1 MKKKGITKTKV
12 YKIDKTVR
20 KKKSKQMVS
29 SLPVSSSD
37 YSKNW
42 KAFLETRKQGTN
54 HIQDKKEGSVGKNI
68 SKKEQRTNFSRPK
81 TNPTKNK
88 WSVNKVPRK
97 RKPVKDDVATGP
109 GNDDNS
115 RVNKIWFDDVDPLLI
130 ERECGIKKRESL
142 LNVNRVQSKGRSPA
156 CKKEKE
162 SNARKETLIDRDRFT
177 KYVGLDCEMVGIGI
191 DGKENALARVSI
203 VNSLGECLYDTF
215 VKQSEKVV
223 DFRTSVSGV
232 RLSDVKDAPS
242 YEKVQREVY
251 DILKG
256 RVLVGHALQNDLK
269 ALLLSHSRRQ
279 IRDTAKYKPFRKL
292 LKTKRPALKR
302 LAEVVL
308 NEKIQDGEH
317 SSVVDARTAMKL
329 YQLHKKDW
337 EKSVRSKKD
346 RNMNIKPQE
355 VFTGSKSFSKKKV
368 NKYVRR
374 KIEKRKKRE

>member
-1 MKKKGITKTKV
+1 MKKQVIAKTKV
-12 YKIDKTVR
+12 WKNDKTVR
-20 KKKSKQMVS
+20 KKKSKQVVS
-29 SLPVSSSD
+29 SLPASSND

-42 KAFLETRKQGTN
+42 KAFLETRKQETN
-54 HIQDKKEGSVGKNI
+54 NFQDKKEGSVGKNI
-68 SKKEQRTNFSRPK
+68 PKKEQRTNYSRPK
-81 TNPTKNK
+81 TNPTKTKRHAN
-88 WSVNKVPRK
+88 NIQRK
-97 RKPVKDDVATGP
+97 RKLVISDVTNRP
-109 GNDDNS
+109 SNDDNS
-115 RVNKIWFDDVDPLLI
+115 RVSKIWFDDVDPLLI
-130 ERECGIKKRESL
+130 ERECGIKKRKSL
-142 LNVNRVQSKGRSPA
+142 NINSVKSKGHSPV

-162 SNARKETLIDRDRFT
+162 SNSSKEILIDADRFT

-215 VKQSEKVV
+215 VKPSEKVV

-242 YEKVQREVY
+242 YAKVQKEVH

-317 SSVVDARTAMKL
+317 SSVVDARAAMKL

-337 EKSVRSKKD
+337 EKSLRSKKD
-346 RNMNIKPQE
+346 RNENIKSKE
-355 VFTGSKSFSKKKV
+355 VFTGNKNFSKKKV

-374 KIEKRKKRE
+374 KIEKKKKRE

>member
-1 MKKKGITKTKV
+1 MKKQVIAKTKV
-12 YKIDKTVR
+12 YKNDKTVR
-20 KKKSKQMVS
+20 KKKSKQVVS
-29 SLPVSSSD
+29 SLPASSND

-42 KAFLETRKQGTN
+42 KAFLETRKQETN
-54 HIQDKKEGSVGKNI
+54 NFQDKKEGSVGKNI
-68 SKKEQRTNFSRPK
+68 PKKEQRTNYSRPK
-81 TNPTKNK
+81 TNPTKTKRHAN
-88 WSVNKVPRK
+88 NIQRK
-97 RKPVKDDVATGP
+97 RKLVISDVINRP
-109 GNDDNS
+109 SNDDNS
-115 RVNKIWFDDVDPLLI
+115 RVSKIWFDDVDPLLI
-130 ERECGIKKRESL
+130 ERECGIKKHKSL
-142 LNVNRVQSKGRSPA
+142 NINRVKSKGHSPV

-162 SNARKETLIDRDRFT
+162 SNSSKEILIDADRFT

-215 VKQSEKVV
+215 VKPSEKVV

-242 YEKVQREVY
+242 YAKVQKKVH

-317 SSVVDARTAMKL
+317 SSVVDARAAMKL

-337 EKSVRSKKD
+337 EKSLRSKKD
-346 RNMNIKPQE
+346 RNENIKSKE
-355 VFTGSKSFSKKKV
+355 VFTGNKNFSKKKV

-374 KIEKRKKRE
+374 KIEKKKKRE

>member
-88 WSVNKVPRK
+88 RSVNKVPRK

-109 GNDDNS
+109 SNDDNS

-142 LNVNRVQSKGRSPA
+142 LNVNRVQSKGRSSA
-156 CKKEKE
+156 CKNEKE

-374 KIEKRKKRE
+374 KIEKKKKRE

>member
-1 MKKKGITKTKV
+1 MINQEITKTKV
-12 YKIDKTVR
+12 HKNDKTVR
-20 KKKSKQMVS
+20 KKKSKQMIS
-29 SLPVSSSD
+29 SLPVSSND

-54 HIQDKKEGSVGKNI
+54 HFQDKKEGTVGKNI
-68 SKKEQRTNFSRPK
+68 RKKEQRTNYSRPK

-88 WSVNKVPRK
+88 RGVNNIPRK
-97 RKPVKDDVATGP
+97 RKLVKDDVATGP
-109 GNDDNS
+109 SNDDNS
-115 RVNKIWFDDVDPLLI
+115 SMNKIWFDDVDPLLI
-130 ERECGIKKRESL
+130 EKECGIKKHESL
-142 LNVNRVQSKGRSPA
+142 LKINRVKYKGRSPA

-162 SNARKETLIDRDRFT
+162 SNARKEILIDGDRFT

-215 VKQSEKVV
+215 VKPSEKVV

-232 RLSDVKDAPS
+232 RLYDVKDAPS
-242 YEKVQREVY
+242 YEKVQKEVH

-317 SSVVDARTAMKL
+317 SSVVDARAAMKL

-337 EKSVRSKKD
+337 EKSLRSKKD
-346 RNMNIKPQE
+346 RNENVRSKE
-355 VFTGSKSFSKKKV
+355 VFTGNKNFSKKKI

-374 KIEKRKKRE
+374 KIEKKKKRE

>member
-1 MKKKGITKTKV
+1 MKKQVIAKTKV
-12 YKIDKTVR
+12 YKNDKTVR
-20 KKKSKQMVS
+20 KKKSKQVVS
-29 SLPVSSSD
+29 SLPASSND

-42 KAFLETRKQGTN
+42 KAFLETRKQETN
-54 HIQDKKEGSVGKNI
+54 NFQDKKEGSVGKNI
-68 SKKEQRTNFSRPK
+68 PKKEQRTNYSRPK
-81 TNPTKNK
+81 TNPTKTKRHAN
-88 WSVNKVPRK
+88 NIQRK
-97 RKPVKDDVATGP
+97 RKLVISDVINRP
-109 GNDDNS
+109 SNDDNS
-115 RVNKIWFDDVDPLLI
+115 RVSKIWFDDVDPLLI
-130 ERECGIKKRESL
+130 ERECGIKKHKSL
-142 LNVNRVQSKGRSPA
+142 NINRVKSKGHSPV

-162 SNARKETLIDRDRFT
+162 SNSSKEILIDADRFT

-215 VKQSEKVV
+215 VKPSEKVV

-242 YEKVQREVY
+242 YAKVQKEVH

-317 SSVVDARTAMKL
+317 SSVVDARAAMKL

-337 EKSVRSKKD
+337 EKSLRSKKD
-346 RNMNIKPQE
+346 RNENIKSKE
-355 VFTGSKSFSKKKV
+355 VFTGNKNFSKKKV

-374 KIEKRKKRE
+374 KIEKKKKRE

>member
-1 MKKKGITKTKV
+1 M
-12 YKIDKTVR
+12 ID
-20 KKKSKQMVS
+20 
-29 SLPVSSSD
+29 
-37 YSKNW
+37 
-42 KAFLETRKQGTN
+42 G
-54 HIQDKKEGSVGKNI
+54 
-68 SKKEQRTNFSRPK
+68 
-81 TNPTKNK
+81 
-88 WSVNKVPRK
+88 
-97 RKPVKDDVATGP
+97 
-109 GNDDNS
+109 
-115 RVNKIWFDDVDPLLI
+115 
-130 ERECGIKKRESL
+130 
-142 LNVNRVQSKGRSPA
+142 
-156 CKKEKE
+156 
-162 SNARKETLIDRDRFT
+162 DRFT

-215 VKQSEKVV
+215 VKPSEKVV

-232 RLSDVKDAPS
+232 RLYDVKDAPS
-242 YEKVQREVY
+242 YEKVQKEVH

-317 SSVVDARTAMKL
+317 SSVVDARAAMKL
-329 YQLHKKDW
+329 YQLYKKDW
-337 EKSVRSKKD
+337 EKSLRSKKD
-346 RNMNIKPQE
+346 RNENVRSEE
-355 VFTGSKSFSKKKV
+355 VFTGNKNFNKKKV

-374 KIEKRKKRE
+374 KIEKKKKRE